1 MSQSNVR
8 RGSQAQK
15 HTSEDHGGVE
25 LGRNVERRD
34 SKVMAILFFKEKNVS
49 AYVYIIKTSVL

>member
-1 MSQSNVR
+1 MNQNNVLR
-8 RGSQAQK
+8 ESQAQK

-34 SKVMAILFFKEKNVS
+34 SKVMMILFFKGKNVS
-49 AYVYIIKTSVL
+49 AYVSVITNSVL